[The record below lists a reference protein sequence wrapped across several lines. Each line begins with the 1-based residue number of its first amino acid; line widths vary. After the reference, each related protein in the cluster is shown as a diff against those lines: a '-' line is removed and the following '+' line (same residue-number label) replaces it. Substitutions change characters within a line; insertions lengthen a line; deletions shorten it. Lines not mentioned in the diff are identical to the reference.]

1 MADVDLESG
10 NITVDTI
17 DAVITKKTK
26 AIIAVHLGGRPCEMV
41 TIMEYA
47 KEKNLFVIE
56 DCAQAHG
63 ASLDGIK
70 IGAFGDASAFS
81 FCQDKIMTTGGE
93 GGMVCFK
100 EKKSWLKAWEFKDH
114 GKSYKEVMRNDHPPG
129 FRWLHN
135 SFGSNYRM
143 TEIQSGIGR
152 FQLRK
157 LDEWIETRQRFSSI
171 FDSYFENCSFL
182 RLEKIPDNMTHA
194 RYKYYAF
201 IDKSKI
207 KGSYSRD
214 ILLDKLN
221 SKGIPCFSG
230 SCSEIYL
237 EKAFF

>member
-1 MADVDLESG
+1 
-10 NITVDTI
+10 
-17 DAVITKKTK
+17 
-26 AIIAVHLGGRPCEMV
+26 
-41 TIMEYA
+41 
-47 KEKNLFVIE
+47 
-56 DCAQAHG
+56 
-63 ASLDGIK
+63 
-70 IGAFGDASAFS
+70 
-81 FCQDKIMTTGGE
+81 
-93 GGMVCFK
+93 
-100 EKKSWLKAWEFKDH
+100 
-114 GKSYKEVMRNDHPPG
+114 MRNDHPPG

-221 SKGIPCFSG
+221 SKGIPCFPEAAQKYILKS
-230 SCSEIYL
+230 
-237 EKAFF
+237 FF